1 MSRRRSADY
10 FLTVLQG
17 AGLVGPLAI
26 AWVSDRLGRR
36 AVVTQIT
43 LLLSAIMTVWLAYQT
58 SLGAAFLFEFDS
70 LRQRRRSAQLADA
83 NHDQRLRP
91 RRSHRRGF
99 FDLLFRRLYLRTD
112 LDFDRRLR
120 DAKSRF
126 HAGVLGRRI
135 DLLGRHVA
143 VNLRQGK
150 FQGGD
155 APLNFQSPGARLRF
169 TVSMLPQTIA
179 LLAAIAYAFGFILSK
194 RGLRYSTP
202 ITITFISLLMQTVVL
217 FAIVFAF
224 TGIPRTPTFVFVLF
238 VIAGILQ
245 AVVRQLTY
253 IGIEKIGAARSG
265 PIRASVPLWSAA
277 IAIFFLGEKMTLAV
291 AAGTLLVFAGILFI
305 SWHADEGVKDFRRW
319 YIVAPLLAA
328 ILGGV
333 IYPLRRYALRFSDEP
348 VYFGAVV
355 GIVGLICTAIFIAL
369 PTTKDR
375 LVWNRQSIGYF
386 AGGGA
391 FESLGL
397 LLVLYALTYGPVV
410 VVTPLTATL
419 PLWVV
424 LGSKLFLRDL
434 EKITPRIVAGA
445 ALVVAGTIAISLS
458 KS

>member
-1 MSRRRSADY
+1 
-10 FLTVLQG
+10 
-17 AGLVGPLAI
+17 
-26 AWVSDRLGRR
+26 
-36 AVVTQIT
+36 
-43 LLLSAIMTVWLAYQT
+43 
-58 SLGAAFLFEFDS
+58 
-70 LRQRRRSAQLADA
+70 
-83 NHDQRLRP
+83 
-91 RRSHRRGF
+91 
-99 FDLLFRRLYLRTD
+99 
-112 LDFDRRLR
+112 
-120 DAKSRF
+120 
-126 HAGVLGRRI
+126 
-135 DLLGRHVA
+135 
-143 VNLRQGK
+143 
-150 FQGGD
+150 
-155 APLNFQSPGARLRF
+155 
-169 TVSMLPQTIA
+169 MLPQTIA
-179 LLAAIAYAFGFILSK
+179 LLAAIAYAVGFILSK

-224 TGIPRTPTFVFVLF
+224 TGIPRTPTFVFALF

-445 ALVVAGTIAISLS
+445 ALVVAGTITITLA
-458 KS
+458 KP